1 MIVFMGNIKRIL
13 GDNIRTL
20 RTSKGW
26 TQVYLSDCLEITAPF
41 LAQIESGKRGMS
53 LELIESVANLFEIP
67 IAALFFEQEN
77 ERLKNTD
84 EIRVAKLHT
93 LKKQLLEAVTED
105 ISDTFARL
113 QEIE

>member
-1 MIVFMGNIKRIL
+1 MGNIKKIL

-53 LELIESVANLFEIP
+53 LDLIESVANLFDIP
-67 IAALFFEQEN
+67 IASLFFEQEHGQLKDSN
-77 ERLKNTD
+77 E
-84 EIRVAKLHT
+84 IQSAMLHT
-93 LKKQLLEAVTED
+93 VEKQLQD
-105 ISDTFARL
+105 IVSENISRAFDKLR
-113 QEIE
+113 